1 MYERSNRAKGA
12 MEDVPAVRGRDDCQP
27 RREPAMK
34 MTFAPFS
41 LISGLLAG
49 VAASKLFEL
58 VWGRFANQEAPEP
71 DQRQVAWPALVVAM
85 LLEGA
90 IARVTRGLVDR
101 GTRVA
106 FQRITGSWPGDETR
120 DEK

>member
-1 MYERSNRAKGA
+1 
-12 MEDVPAVRGRDDCQP
+12 
-27 RREPAMK
+27 MK
-34 MTFAPFS
+34 MIFAPIS

-49 VAASKLFEL
+49 VAASKLFEF
-58 VWGRFANQEAPEP
+58 VWGRFADQEAPEP
-71 DQRQVAWPALVVAM
+71 DQRQIAWAPLVMAM

-106 FQRITGSWPGDETR
+106 FQRVTGSWPGDESR
-120 DEK
+120 DEV